1 VRPLGAAED
10 LLSTFDASM
19 FPRDFPVRERAIAA
33 LTTALP
39 KTEFTVERNAG
50 RSLTGEQA
58 IAAAQTVVA
67 ATDSLLPAWVL

>member
-1 VRPLGAAED
+1 
-10 LLSTFDASM
+10 M

-67 ATDSLLPAWVL
+67 ATDSLLPARVL